1 MKTISEL
8 QQEIRNIQ
16 KNLQLLESRLKAL
29 DDDLVNFKEVAQ
41 ENSLYQRVYELANGM
56 PVIKHPLMQENQAV
70 KNNYFA
76 ILIMIATLD
85 DSINENQLL
94 FLQRIIMDDPY
105 NKWLNHYVEQIRK
118 FKPENVVYN
127 CDEAVKKKLA
137 EQLLLDL
144 LIIAN
149 LSYAKTNKTFELIAH
164 IAAFLGINKDTAGH
178 ISEIAVTVL
187 TQNIENYPCFIN
199 NEKTGEQNKLNLTG
213 PTIRLATS
221 IAKNLTKNLFGTI
234 NWDTPKSSLQF
245 AFYEVVV
252 EDNKK
257 FGYYLSELPEW
268 KDIVKKATQEKG
280 NNYGYQKVSTIETDL
295 KTSLYSDRELSDIYD
310 KAYAYEMGVGVKKD
324 KNMAMCLYR
333 KAAELGHA
341 AAIAKV
347 HCEDSSIK
355 ADFKI
360 STRDNKKASAIY
372 RMAYDYEM
380 GIGRKKDKNFAMCL
394 YREAAKLGYEPAI
407 AKVHCED
414 SLF

>member
-8 QQEIRNIQ
+8 QQEIRSIQ
-16 KNLQLLESRLKAL
+16 KSLQLLESRLKVL

-41 ENSLYQRVYELANGM
+41 ENSLFQKVYELASGM
-56 PVIKHPLMQENQAV
+56 PIIKHPLMQENQSV

-76 ILIMIATLD
+76 ILIMIATLE

-105 NKWLNHYVEQIRK
+105 NKWLNHYVGQIRK
-118 FKPENVVYN
+118 LKPENVVYN

-137 EQLLLDL
+137 EQLLLDS

-149 LSYAKTNKTFELIAH
+149 LSHAKTNKTFELIAQ
-164 IAAFLGINKDTAGH
+164 IAAFLGINKDITGH
-178 ISEIAVTVL
+178 ISEIALTVL
-187 TQNIENYPCFIN
+187 TQNIEKYPCFTD
-199 NEKTGEQNKLNLTG
+199 NEKSCEQNIIKSTG

-221 IAKNLTKNLFGTI
+221 IAKTLTKKILGTI

-245 AFYEVVV
+245 AFYEIVI

-268 KDIVKKATQEKG
+268 KDIVKKAAKEKG
-280 NNYGYQKVSTIETDL
+280 NNYGYQKTSTMETDI
-295 KTSLYSDRELSDIYD
+295 KTPSCSARELSDIYA

-347 HCEDSSIK
+347 RCEDSLIK
-355 ADFKI
+355 TDFKI
-360 STRDNKKASAIY
+360 PSLNNKKASDIY

-414 SLF
+414 SSF